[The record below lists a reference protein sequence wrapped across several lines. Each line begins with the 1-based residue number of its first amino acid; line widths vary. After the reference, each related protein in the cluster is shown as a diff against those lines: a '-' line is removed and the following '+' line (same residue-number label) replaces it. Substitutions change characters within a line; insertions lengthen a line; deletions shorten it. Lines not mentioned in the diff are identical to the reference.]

1 MIHLLA
7 TLYSRPNGQK
17 SLVKLLGAEQ
27 DDIEWFTKNKIHLS
41 VEAIPGESGPDYV
54 VYGLWPDQDEDNE
67 CFVISSKGTAA
78 ETFKNL
84 REQLEQFKP

>member
-1 MIHLLA
+1 MTHLYA

-17 SLVKLLGAEQ
+17 SLVKLIGAEQ
-27 DDIEWFTKNKIHLS
+27 DDVEWFTKNEIHLS
-41 VEAIPGESGPDYV
+41 VEAIPDYV
-54 VYGLWPDQDEDNE
+54 VYGLWPGQDEDDE
-67 CFVISSKGTAA
+67 CLVISTKGTAA

>member
-1 MIHLLA
+1 MTRLYA

-17 SLVKLLGAEQ
+17 SLVKLIGAEQ
-27 DDIEWFTKNKIHLS
+27 DDVEWFTKNKIHLS
-41 VEAIPGESGPDYV
+41 VEAITGEFGPEYV

-67 CFVISSKGTAA
+67 CLVTSSRGTTA

-84 REQLEQFKP
+84 RKQLEQFKP